1 MSFAMIGTQ
10 KTRPDPEWMQ
20 PREDVPREPFRAI
33 RSLPNWLLFAE
44 IAFIAIHGWG
54 LFGA

>member
-1 MSFAMIGTQ
+1 MIGTQ

-20 PREDVPREPFRAI
+20 PREDVPREPFRVM

-44 IAFIAIHGWG
+44 IAFITIHGWG
-54 LFGA
+54 LFGL